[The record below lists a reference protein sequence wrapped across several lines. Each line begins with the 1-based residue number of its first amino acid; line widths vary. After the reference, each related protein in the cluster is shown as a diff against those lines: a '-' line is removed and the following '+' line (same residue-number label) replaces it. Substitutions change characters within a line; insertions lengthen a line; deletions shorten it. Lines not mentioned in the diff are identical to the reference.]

1 MEIAKWAKSFFVVRI
16 YLLRNLE
23 CLKPH
28 SSSRFIYTSMALN
41 PPLTQSID
49 PSTEEQCITP
59 TPYESEFF
67 FLMRDSLSFSLTDPS
82 TSATYKATGR
92 LYLTSNRLCFLEKG
106 MCKLGGRPLIH
117 SKTGQ
122 EWAGVDLPLE
132 MLINHKFGQP
142 IFGANYLG
150 GECSVVA
157 GGGFGGDRV
166 KFRCVR
172 CERAKPEQAT
182 LC

>member
-1 MEIAKWAKSFFVVRI
+1 
-16 YLLRNLE
+16 
-23 CLKPH
+23 
-28 SSSRFIYTSMALN
+28 MALN